1 LIEYISILGS
11 TGSIGTQTLEVA
23 ESLGIKIVGLAAL
36 KNVSLME
43 EQARRFKPEYVALHD
58 EEKAKEL
65 KLRLADTS
73 VKVDGGLEGVCR
85 VAALEKSHRVV
96 AGIVGIDGL
105 LPTVSA
111 IEAGKDICLA
121 NKETLVT
128 AGDMIIPW
136 AKQRNI
142 SILPV
147 DSEHSAIFQSMESG
161 KPKEVKRIILTASG
175 GAFLGKKKSELENVT
190 VSQALAHPNWDMGS
204 KITVDS
210 ATLMNKGFEVIEAMF
225 LFGTNPENIQT
236 VIHPQSIIHSA
247 VEFTDGSAE
256 TIEKCI
262 TERTRAVLVVH
273 KTGIICDMDPI
284 LRLAE
289 KHRLIVY
296 EDVCQ
301 AVFGKYK
308 GRLAGTFGKAAAFS
322 FDAEKTLGSDTGGCI
337 ITNDDEIADRARYMG
352 HSRDAKTVPGFGR
365 VHQDQGLAYRMPSCT
380 AAMTLAQLEIIKPA
394 VEKIDRMARYLT
406 SLIRNIDGI
415 LPLEIPDYVDLY
427 SCWMF
432 GFRIDPEKFLCTPE
446 EFVKRLADEGIGDA
460 GLGKYYLMPESLKFL
475 QRKAEK
481 KIYPFSKPPASFDYV
496 YDENTCPNAHRFL
509 KTFIRWSSFSE
520 KYEKEHCELAASIIE
535 KVARANRK

>member
-1 LIEYISILGS
+1 MIEYISILGS

-204 KITVDS
+204 NTVDS
-210 ATLMNKGFEVIEAMF
+210 ATL
-225 LFGTNPENIQT
+225 
-236 VIHPQSIIHSA
+236 
-247 VEFTDGSAE
+247 
-256 TIEKCI
+256 I
-262 TERTRAVLVVH
+262 T
-273 KTGIICDMDPI
+273 
-284 LRLAE
+284 RL
-289 KHRLIVY
+289 
-296 EDVCQ
+296 
-301 AVFGKYK
+301 
-308 GRLAGTFGKAAAFS
+308 
-322 FDAEKTLGSDTGGCI
+322 
-337 ITNDDEIADRARYMG
+337 
-352 HSRDAKTVPGFGR
+352 
-365 VHQDQGLAYRMPSCT
+365 
-380 AAMTLAQLEIIKPA
+380 
-394 VEKIDRMARYLT
+394 
-406 SLIRNIDGI
+406 
-415 LPLEIPDYVDLY
+415 
-427 SCWMF
+427 
-432 GFRIDPEKFLCTPE
+432 
-446 EFVKRLADEGIGDA
+446 
-460 GLGKYYLMPESLKFL
+460 
-475 QRKAEK
+475 
-481 KIYPFSKPPASFDYV
+481 
-496 YDENTCPNAHRFL
+496 
-509 KTFIRWSSFSE
+509 
-520 KYEKEHCELAASIIE
+520 
-535 KVARANRK
+535 

>member
-1 LIEYISILGS
+1 M
-11 TGSIGTQTLEVA
+11 TGGLPMDMGKPENAKFGADAFKDFNTKLPGLFPRIIGPNAMKYLQEVVD
-23 ESLGIKIVGLAAL
+23 SGLA
-36 KNVSLME
+36 SDMTT
-43 EQARRFKPEYVALHD
+43 RFEKTFAKEYGVKHCIATPGCTPALHVLAATFGFEPGD
-58 EEKAKEL
+58 EIIVSPVTDYGTVLGLLYENYIPVF
-65 KLRLADTS
+65 ADTEEGS
-73 VKVDGGLEGVCR
+73 V
-85 VAALEKSHRVV
+85 
-96 AGIVGIDGL
+96 
-105 LPTVSA
+105 
-111 IEAGKDICLA
+111 
-121 NKETLVT
+121 
-128 AGDMIIPW
+128 
-136 AKQRNI
+136 
-142 SILPV
+142 
-147 DSEHSAIFQSMESG
+147 
-161 KPKEVKRIILTASG
+161 
-175 GAFLGKKKSELENVT
+175 NV
-190 VSQALAHPNWDMGS
+190 
-204 KITVDS
+204 
-210 ATLMNKGFEVIEAMF
+210 
-225 LFGTNPENIQT
+225 
-236 VIHPQSIIHSA
+236 
-247 VEFTDGSAE
+247 SAE

-337 ITNDDEIADRARYMG
+337 ITNDDEIADRARYIG